1 MKKPITAL
9 VAAGALGLA
18 MVTTTQPARA
28 MNPWTAAAWFVGG
41 MFTAAV
47 LAPAFRPAYAYAG
60 GPAYAYA
67 GTGYGYGYGPTYAS
81 WSGGADCYT
90 TRVRRGGVWRNA
102 RVCIQ

>member
-28 MNPWTAAAWFVGG
+28 MDPWTAAAWFVGG

-67 GTGYGYGYGPTYAS
+67 GPVGVGWGPTYAS
-81 WSGGADCYT
+81 WAAPQRCYWTRIRNGGF
-90 TRVRRGGVWRNA
+90 WRNA
-102 RVCIQ
+102 RVCF

>member
-28 MNPWTAAAWFVGG
+28 MDPWTAAAWFVGG
-41 MFTAAV
+41 MFTAAI

-67 GTGYGYGYGPTYAS
+67 GPVGVGVGWGPTYAS
-81 WSGGADCYT
+81 WAAPQQCYW
-90 TRVRRGGVWRNA
+90 TRVRQGGFWRNA
-102 RVCIQ
+102 RVCF

>member
-18 MVTTTQPARA
+18 MVSTTQPARA
-28 MNPWTAAAWFVGG
+28 MDPWTAAAWFVGG

-67 GTGYGYGYGPTYAS
+67 GSPGYGYGATYAS
-81 WSGGADCYT
+81 WAAPQQCYW
-90 TRVRRGGVWRNA
+90 TRIRHVGVWRNA
-102 RVCIQ
+102 RVCF

>member
-28 MNPWTAAAWFVGG
+28 MDPWTAAAWFVGG
-41 MFTAAV
+41 MFTAAI
-47 LAPAFRPAYAYAG
+47 LAPAFRPAYAWA

-67 GTGYGYGYGPTYAS
+67 GPVTPGPTFVGWA
-81 WSGGADCYT
+81 APQQCYW
-90 TRVRRGGVWRNA
+90 TRVRQGGFWRNA
-102 RVCIQ
+102 RVCF